1 VDRWGRRGAT
11 RSRRERTVYAR
22 STMAQVRLSSIDA
35 AVARVRDEMMPA
47 VLAADGSVGLSMLVN
62 RRSGRCIVTS
72 AWRTAEAA
80 TAEERMP
87 PMIDSAAAGAE
98 TPEVEDWEI
107 AVLHRDHTSGP
118 GAWVRVTWV
127 HVEPDQSDRLV
138 DLYRMVLLPQIAEFA
153 GFCSASLLLDRPSGH
168 AVSSVT
174 FDSEDAMHST
184 RMLAAGVREYGAG
197 HVDGEVL
204 EVDELQLVLAHLRV
218 PESV

>member
-1 VDRWGRRGAT
+1 
-11 RSRRERTVYAR
+11 
-22 STMAQVRLSSIDA
+22 MAQVRVSSIDA

-107 AVLHRDHTSGP
+107 AVLHRDHTSDP

-174 FDSEDAMHST
+174 FDSEDAMHRT
-184 RMLAAGVREYGAG
+184 RMLAAGVREHGAG

>member
-1 VDRWGRRGAT
+1 
-11 RSRRERTVYAR
+11 VYAR
-22 STMAQVRLSSIDA
+22 STMAEVRVSSIDA

-80 TAEERMP
+80 TAVERMP
-87 PMIDSAAAGAE
+87 PMIDNVAAGAE
-98 TPEVEDWEI
+98 MPEVEDWEI

>member
-1 VDRWGRRGAT
+1 
-11 RSRRERTVYAR
+11 VYAR
-22 STMAQVRLSSIDA
+22 STMAQVRVSSIDA

-107 AVLHRDHTSGP
+107 AVLHRDHTSDP

-184 RMLAAGVREYGAG
+184 RMLAAGVREHGAG

>member
-1 VDRWGRRGAT
+1 
-11 RSRRERTVYAR
+11 
-22 STMAQVRLSSIDA
+22 MAQVRLSSIDS

-47 VLAADGSVGLSMLVN
+47 LLAADGSVGLSMLVN

-87 PMIDSAAAGAE
+87 RTFDSAATGAE
-98 TPEVEDWEI
+98 MPEVEDWEI

-138 DLYRMVLLPQIAEFA
+138 DLYRLVLLPQIAEFA

-174 FDSEDAMHST
+174 FDSEEAMHST
-184 RMLAAGVREYGAG
+184 RMLAAGVREHGAG

>member
-1 VDRWGRRGAT
+1 M
-11 RSRRERTVYAR
+11 YAR

-98 TPEVEDWEI
+98 TAEVEDWEI
-107 AVLHRDHTSGP
+107 AVLLRDHTSGP

-184 RMLAAGVREYGAG
+184 RMLAAGVREHGAG

>member
-1 VDRWGRRGAT
+1 M
-11 RSRRERTVYAR
+11 YAR
-22 STMAQVRLSSIDA
+22 STMAQVRVSSIDA

-107 AVLHRDHTSGP
+107 AVLHRDHTSDP

-184 RMLAAGVREYGAG
+184 RMLAAGVREHGAG